1 MLSYAR
7 GRDEE
12 LWELTIGQVLERAVE
27 RWPDRP
33 ALISC
38 HQSIRYTWREL
49 RDAADKVARGLADS
63 GIRHGDRVGVWSTNC
78 AEWVMVHLGCAR
90 AGAVLVNVNPA
101 YRSYELTFTLQKSRM
116 KVLFLWER
124 DSRADYAQ
132 ILDEARSGQTLNL
145 KHVIAFGSEQ
155 WKKFLTAKAE
165 IHRAMEP
172 DE

>member
-101 YRSYELTFTLQKSRM
+101 YRSYELAYVLERSRM
-116 KVLFLWER
+116 KLLLLWEQ
-124 DSRADYAQ
+124 DARAKYAQ
-132 ILDEARSGQTLNL
+132 ILADARAGRNL
-145 KHVIAFGSEQ
+145 PLEKAILFGTAE
-155 WKKFLTAKAE
+155 WEEFL
-165 IHRAMEP
+165 
-172 DE
+172 